1 MRWHS
6 VMRSRWASYQL
17 HAPIRR
23 VQNLS
28 MTLSMQVKEVREAP
42 PDEAEQEGLSQF
54 DRLEQQ
60 LSV

>member
-1 MRWHS
+1 MRNAVEHTMHTPDVYCIRHVLS
-6 VMRSRWASYQL
+6 LRWG
-17 HAPIRR
+17 
-23 VQNLS
+23 
-28 MTLSMQVKEVREAP
+28 MQVKEVREAP

>member
-1 MRWHS
+1 M
-6 VMRSRWASYQL
+6 ML
-17 HAPIRR
+17 
-23 VQNLS
+23 
-28 MTLSMQVKEVREAP
+28 MMQVKEVREAP